1 MNATFVRL
9 SILAIIFSM
18 MAVLPADSYGK
29 GKGKGKPNVE
39 AKEKHGREA
48 GELPFGLKQ
57 FSEKNGNLPSGLQK
71 NEDDNGSLTRGLE
84 DGGNPVKSTG
94 KATKGRKL

>member
-9 SILAIIFSM
+9 SALAVIFSM

-39 AKEKHGREA
+39 AKEKHGREV
-48 GELPFGLKQ
+48 GELPLASSSSPKRTEIF
-57 FSEKNGNLPSGLQK
+57 LQDCK
-71 NEDDNGSLTRGLE
+71 KMKMTTAR
-84 DGGNPVKSTG
+84 
-94 KATKGRKL
+94 

>member
-9 SILAIIFSM
+9 SALAVIFSM

-29 GKGKGKPNVE
+29 GKGKDKPNVE

-57 FSEKNGNLPSGLQK
+57 FSEKNGNLLQDCK
-71 NEDDNGSLTRGLE
+71 KMKMTTARQLVDLKMVVIT
-84 DGGNPVKSTG
+84 
-94 KATKGRKL
+94 